1 MDENHSIKLLKL
13 TLQKYA
19 LEFKVLN
26 CTVPGKKCGIF
37 FKPGFCWIY
46 WLMAEHKKITLSP
59 KVGGISLSEE

>member
-26 CTVPGKKCGIF
+26 CTVLSKNCGIF
-37 FKPGFCWIY
+37 FKPGFC
-46 WLMAEHKKITLSP
+46 
-59 KVGGISLSEE
+59 